1 MAGPDPHP
9 THQSYPS
16 PHSMLGA
23 WLDGHLH
30 DVIVVRC
37 VSPTPPSR
45 AHPDP
50 VWSAQQEKAV
60 DRAGWDRW
68 KRVVIIY
75 IYMYEA
81 WGVK

>member
-37 VSPTPPSR
+37 VSPTPPR
-45 AHPDP
+45 GRIRTPCGAH
-50 VWSAQQEKAV
+50 S
-60 DRAGWDRW
+60 
-68 KRVVIIY
+68 KRRPLTEPGGTV
-75 IYMYEA
+75 
-81 WGVK
+81 GSGL